1 MAMDLQRLMSLL
13 RQCMQRYDMVSA
25 GDKIAVGLSGGKDS
39 LTLLMG
45 LKHLQRFYPV
55 PYGLCAIHVGSGA
68 PGSEADVETMRQ
80 FCEGLDVPFY
90 FVDAKVYQIVF
101 EIRKEKHPC
110 SLCAK
115 LRRGA
120 LNDKAMA
127 LGCNKIAYAHHQ
139 DDFIET
145 SLMNLMLEGHY
156 DCFPPVTHL
165 DRTNLQVLRPMLM
178 VKERDVIGFARRENL
193 PVVKNPCPADG
204 HTRRQD
210 VKNFIRRSRDVFP
223 QGRECL
229 YASLLDYFDRNVT
242 KMQKTGK
249 NHPKTIFLV
258 KNNKSFRK
266 KYEKMAHLAEKN
278 VQNARKQGSN
288 AVMMTSNL
296 LDTIR
301 K

>member
-25 GDKIAVGLSGGKDS
+25 GDKIAAGLSGGKDS
-39 LTLLMG
+39 LTLLTG

-55 PYGLCAIHVGSGA
+55 PYGLCAIHVGNGA

-127 LGCNKIAYAHHQ
+127 LGSNKIAYAHHQ

-210 VKNFIRRSRDVFP
+210 VKDFIRRSRDVFP

-229 YASLLDYFDRNVT
+229 YASLLDYFDLNVT
-242 KMQKTGK
+242 KNAKYWQKSSENDIFGEKQQKLSKKIRK
-249 NHPKTIFLV
+249 NGAF
-258 KNNKSFRK
+258 SR
-266 KYEKMAHLAEKN
+266 KN

-296 LDTIR
+296 LATIR